1 MNQIL
6 STRNIKDNR
15 KNVDDKK
22 NKIKTYKFIL
32 FVSISIIF
40 VFAFLIAFFSIN
52 KLSKKYIS
60 NRIASNY
67 ETLKLYSNNN
77 FDNFKNI
84 YTYSENSN
92 NNNLSINSENIN
104 YIIGNINIP
113 SLDLNLPFFSYLDD
127 SYLSISPCR
136 FFGEMPPNYGNL
148 CIAGHNYDNNEF
160 FSNLNRLKKDD
171 QIIIYDNSEH
181 QYSYKIYNIFEVK
194 ENDLS
199 PIYDFDIN
207 KHTLTLVTCNNLNK
221 NRLIVKALMS

>member
-6 STRNIKDNR
+6 FTGNSNNYKNR
-15 KNVDDKK
+15 QNVKKNDKK
-22 NKIKTYKFIL
+22 NYTIIL
-32 FVSISIIF
+32 LISICF
-40 VFAFLIAFFSIN
+40 VVILGFIIVSFNIKKQNN
-52 KLSKKYIS
+52 KHISSKL
-60 NRIASNY
+60 AENY
-67 ETLKLYSNNN
+67 ETLKLYTN
-77 FDNFKNI
+77 FDSFKNI
-84 YTYSENSN
+84 YTSTDILNKDSLN
-92 NNNLSINSENIN
+92 KNSENIN
-104 YIIGNINIP
+104 YIIGNIIIP

-221 NRLIVKALMS
+221 NRLIVKALMY